1 MNKKPFDW
9 FAFRN
14 ETAARLCATMRA
26 SERYKYDSYSTIV
39 KEAVEIADELT
50 FQLMGSNHI
59 LQVIEEYGQ
68 KKKSRG

>member
-14 ETAARLCATMRA
+14 ETAAKICANLRV
-26 SERYKYDSYSTIV
+26 SDYYKYDSGAQIART
-39 KEAVEIADELT
+39 AVELADELT

-59 LQVIEEYGQ
+59 LKLIEEYVQ